1 MLKYRPVIWSYKKVC
16 RVLNLKQDLV
26 PGLTGELFYDIQSQA
41 EFCSKGSLFL
51 PHEDNINEVLEVSRA
66 FRNGATAAIISID
79 PGYFHSKAPVI
90 QVSCLKEALVKLAS
104 AARETF
110 TGAMIAVTGSTG
122 KTTTKDMLHHALS
135 HLGPCHATYLNRNV
149 GLDVAL
155 AVAQVSSSTDFSV
168 IEVGSGWPNSIAEK
182 NVYVKPGI
190 AIITNVGYSHSEYFS
205 GIQDILKEKLSLFDS
220 LTDKRVAI
228 LNRSVYDLDRE
239 NLNLI
244 KTKNIDRLITVGNKT
259 DDAIR
264 LIDLKQQPTKISA
277 RVSIDKEIYSY
288 SIKYPTPA
296 FAWNALFSMAAGYAL
311 DLDLEIIADS
321 INTFSGLDRRL
332 ERLRVD
338 ASGSGKIIE
347 LIHDAYNA
355 SPDSVRALLCI
366 LKQREKAKRRVMIF
380 GDMLEMGDVSS
391 KLHEDLVGDIA
402 SSGID
407 LLITVGQYTKVV
419 AVLLSSDVETYS
431 FPDAD
436 LARAKIMDLIDH
448 GDLVAVKGSNGMS
461 LDKIVKRLTG
471 KGMYRTPA
479 FPDWT
484 IEGEVDQD

>member
-1 MLKYRPVIWSYKKVC
+1 VLKYRPVIWSYKKVC
-16 RVLNLKQDLV
+16 RVLNLNQELLPV
-26 PGLTGELFYDIQSQA
+26 LAGELFYDIQSQA

-51 PHEDNINEVLEVSRA
+51 PHEDSINELVEVYRA
-66 FRNGATAAIISID
+66 FRNGAAAAIISID
-79 PGYFHSKAPVI
+79 RGYFHEKAPVI
-90 QVSCLKEALVKLAS
+90 KVSCRKEALVKLAA
-104 AARETF
+104 AARESF
-110 TGAMIAVTGSTG
+110 AGAMIAVTGSTG
-122 KTTTKDMLHHALS
+122 KTTTKDMLHHTLS
-135 HLGPCHATYLNRNV
+135 HLGPCHGTYLNRNV

-155 AVAQVSSSTDFSV
+155 AVAQVPATAGFSV
-168 IEVGSGWPNSIAEK
+168 IEVSSGWPNCIAEK
-182 NVYVKPGI
+182 NIYVKPDIG
-190 AIITNVGYSHSEYFS
+190 IITNVGYSHSEYFS

-228 LNRSVYDLDRE
+228 LNRSVYDLDKD

-244 KTKNIDRLITVGNKT
+244 ETKNIDRLITVGNKT
-259 DDAIR
+259 DDTVR
-264 LIDLKQQPTKISA
+264 LIDLEQQPTKISA

-288 SIKYPTPA
+288 SINYPAPA

-311 DLDLEIIADS
+311 DLDLEVIADS

-355 SPDSVRALLCI
+355 SPDSVRALLSI
-366 LKQREKAKRRVMIF
+366 LKQRKKAKRRVMIF

-419 AVLLSSDVETYS
+419 AALLSNDLETYS

-436 LARAKIMDLIDH
+436 SARAKIMDLIDY

-479 FPDWT
+479 SSNWT
-484 IEGEVDQD
+484 IEGELE